1 MPDIVPVIA
10 IDGPGGSGKGT
21 VAALLAT
28 ELGWHLLDSGALYR
42 LVAVAAL
49 DQGVAPDDETGL
61 GRVAAG
67 LDAEFAAT
75 PAGVVVRLA
84 GQDVNRRLRSA
95 EVGVL
100 SSRVAAV
107 PAVRAAL
114 VERQRG
120 FRRPPGLV
128 ADGRDMGT
136 VIFPDAGLKIF
147 LTASAA
153 ARAER
158 RYKQLKE
165 KGENVNLPRLF
176 QEIESRDERDR
187 SRAVSPLRPAA
198 DAHLIDSTELSIDEV
213 MERVRELLSESSIS
227 C

>member
-1 MPDIVPVIA
+1 
-10 IDGPGGSGKGT
+10 
-21 VAALLAT
+21 
-28 ELGWHLLDSGALYR
+28 
-42 LVAVAAL
+42 
-49 DQGVAPDDETGL
+49 
-61 GRVAAG
+61 
-67 LDAEFAAT
+67 
-75 PAGVVVRLA
+75 
-84 GQDVNRRLRSA
+84 
-95 EVGVL
+95 
-100 SSRVAAV
+100 
-107 PAVRAAL
+107 
-114 VERQRG
+114 
-120 FRRPPGLV
+120 
-128 ADGRDMGT
+128 MGT

-213 MERVRELLSESSIS
+213 MERVRELLSVITSYSIHYTKLYEYFVNHPA
-227 C
+227 

>member
-1 MPDIVPVIA
+1 
-10 IDGPGGSGKGT
+10 
-21 VAALLAT
+21 
-28 ELGWHLLDSGALYR
+28 
-42 LVAVAAL
+42 
-49 DQGVAPDDETGL
+49 
-61 GRVAAG
+61 
-67 LDAEFAAT
+67 
-75 PAGVVVRLA
+75 VRLA

-187 SRAVSPLRPAA
+187 SRALSPLRPAA

>member
-1 MPDIVPVIA
+1 
-10 IDGPGGSGKGT
+10 
-21 VAALLAT
+21 
-28 ELGWHLLDSGALYR
+28 
-42 LVAVAAL
+42 
-49 DQGVAPDDETGL
+49 
-61 GRVAAG
+61 
-67 LDAEFAAT
+67 
-75 PAGVVVRLA
+75 VRLA